1 MQINKF
7 KYICEYN
14 TIEMSKTSLIF
25 GATGSIGN
33 FVFTSM
39 CNEGYNVYGTTSK
52 EVKANDKI
60 IHVTHENIN
69 NLNNI
74 TTKFD
79 NVVWAMGDNCND
91 NISTFDESRYNEI
104 MSANVG
110 FILNTMHYLVENDK
124 LANGA
129 KMVIVSSIWEDFT
142 RENKLSYTISK
153 AALSGLV
160 KNTAYDLSKKNIL
173 INNVL
178 PGVIDNDMSR
188 KTLSSSQFDYIKNYT
203 GFGRLID
210 LQDVYS
216 TIKYLITENTGITGQ
231 SIKVDLG
238 FTNLRKYN

>member
-1 MQINKF
+1 
-7 KYICEYN
+7 
-14 TIEMSKTSLIF
+14 MSKTALIF

-33 FVFTSM
+33 YVFTSM
-39 CNEGYNVYGTTSK
+39 CNQDYNVYGTTTK
-52 EVKANDKI
+52 LHRITDKI
-60 IHVTHENIN
+60 IHVTHENIL

-74 TTKFD
+74 TEKISQ
-79 NVVWAMGDNCND
+79 VVWAMGDNCND
-91 NISTFDESRYNEI
+91 SITTFDESRYNEI

-110 FILNTMHYLVENDK
+110 FILKTMNYLVENNK
-124 LANGA
+124 LLDGA
-129 KMVIVSSIWEDFT
+129 KMVIVSSIWEEFT
-142 RENKLSYTISK
+142 RENKLSYSISK

-160 KNTAYDLSKKNIL
+160 KSAAHDLSKKNIL

-188 KTLSSSQFDYIKNYT
+188 KTLASSQFEYIQNYT

-210 LQDVYS
+210 LSDVYS
-216 TIKYLITENTGITGQ
+216 IIKYLINENNGITGQ

>member
-1 MQINKF
+1 MFVNK
-7 KYICEYN
+7 
-14 TIEMSKTSLIF
+14 THSMSKTALVF

-33 FVFTSM
+33 YTFTSM
-39 CNEGYNVYGTTSK
+39 FNEGYNVYGTTTK
-52 EVKANDKI
+52 LTRITDKI
-60 IHVTHENIN
+60 IHVTCDNIL

-74 TTKFD
+74 TEKISQ
-79 NVVWAMGDNCND
+79 VVWAMGDNCND
-91 NISTFDESRYNEI
+91 SITTFEESRYNEI

-110 FILNTMHYLVENDK
+110 FILKTMHYLMENDK
-124 LANGA
+124 LLDGA
-129 KMVIVSSIWEDFT
+129 KMVIVSSIWEEFT
-142 RENKLSYTISK
+142 RENKLSYSISK

-160 KNTAYDLSKKNIL
+160 KSAAYDLSKKNIL

-188 KTLSSSQFDYIKNYT
+188 KTLASSQFEYIQNYT

-210 LQDVYS
+210 LSDVYS
-216 TIKYLITENTGITGQ
+216 IIKYLINENNGITGQ

>member
-1 MQINKF
+1 
-7 KYICEYN
+7 
-14 TIEMSKTSLIF
+14 MSKTALIF

-33 FVFTSM
+33 YVFTSM
-39 CNEGYNVYGTTSK
+39 CNEGYNVYGTTTKLIRIS
-52 EVKANDKI
+52 DKI

-74 TTKFD
+74 TEKIGQ
-79 NVVWAMGDNCND
+79 VVWAMGDNCND
-91 NISTFDESRYNEI
+91 SITTFDESRYNEI

-110 FILNTMHYLVENDK
+110 FILKTMHFLVENNK
-124 LANGA
+124 LADGA
-129 KMVIVSSIWEDFT
+129 KMVIVSSIWEEFT
-142 RENKLSYTISK
+142 RENKLSYSISK

-160 KNTAYDLSKKNIL
+160 KSAAHDLSKKNIL

-188 KTLSSSQFDYIKNYT
+188 KTLASSQFEYIQNYT

-210 LQDVYS
+210 LSDVYS
-216 TIKYLITENTGITGQ
+216 IIKYLINENNGITGQ